1 MTTVGRPVE
10 RPTHLS
16 EDEHRRAQAQTAQW
30 RQQAG
35 LSQQQMA
42 REVGAGHSTYRM
54 WETGKDSHAGPTRL
68 QAGQLDTA
76 LRRLLPGQYAEGQA
90 YAVWGWPPA
99 DHISYEKTAELL
111 RSAGFAVPGARPGP
125 QVMFWVHRLREPNLV
140 HAVFAL
146 AAAAAQRAGVTV
158 RLLLDDSAA
167 MPGART
173 SLRAEFESQVRAWQA
188 FAGGDD
194 ARLSVA
200 LYSEILTPPLLA
212 EQGWAAAERYLSSG
226 SVLDYLLASKAV
238 APLQYS
244 TDAEQSVLEL
254 VRQGADSLK
263 AARLLTPLRNWMVFD
278 AELARLA
285 PLHRS
290 GRDPAAIRP
299 SPPAFPPVAT
309 LGAEDER
316 LMWELWHR
324 GAAAESSVRVQH
336 IYLRPAPLP
345 NYRVPWQEH
354 ALAARTSRT
363 WLAEY
368 LRKRAE
374 YDRHLDL
381 MEWFLQAAVA
391 FPAKLNSAYR
401 ASVEP
406 ALLEPNPLEQMS
418 AAHLANSI
426 GRAVVGWVNPS
437 P

>member
-1 MTTVGRPVE
+1 
-10 RPTHLS
+10 
-16 EDEHRRAQAQTAQW
+16 
-30 RQQAG
+30 
-35 LSQQQMA
+35 MA
-42 REVGAGHSTYRM
+42 REIGVGHSTYRM
-54 WETGKDSHAGPTRL
+54 WETGKDSHAGPTRI
-68 QAGQLDTA
+68 QAEQLDNA

-90 YAVWGWPPA
+90 YEVWGWPPTE
-99 DHISYEKTAELL
+99 HLSYEKTAELL
-111 RSAGFAVPGARPGP
+111 RSAGFAVPSPRPGP
-125 QVMFWVHRLREPNLV
+125 LVMFWIHRLREPNLV
-140 HAVFAL
+140 HAVFTL

-167 MPGART
+167 MPGGRT
-173 SLRAEFESQVRAWQA
+173 NLRAEFESRVRAWQA

-200 LYSEILTPPLLA
+200 LYSEILTPALLG
-212 EQGWAAAERYLSSG
+212 EQGWAAAERYLSTG
-226 SVLDYLLASKAV
+226 SVLEFLLASKSV

-263 AARLLTPLRNWMVFD
+263 AARLLTPLRNWLVFD
-278 AELARLA
+278 AELARLGRV
-285 PLHRS
+285 HGS
-290 GRDPAAIRP
+290 GRDSNP
-299 SPPAFPPVAT
+299 SRRLTPVFPPVVT

-324 GAAAESSVRVQH
+324 GAPEESSIRVQH

-368 LRKRAE
+368 LRKRAK
-374 YDRHLDL
+374 YDGHLDL

-391 FPAKLNSAYR
+391 FPASLNLAYR
-401 ASVEP
+401 ASVDP
-406 ALLEPNPLEQMS
+406 MLLESDPLGQMS
-418 AAHLANSI
+418 AAQLANAI
-426 GRAVVGWVNPS
+426 GRAVVAWVSPS
-437 P
+437 AGL